1 MASSPISCIG
11 DRLQCGQIQYP
22 LSDIF
27 RFAPGSA
34 NINGPLFSG
43 ANATGGIPTAN
54 VMLGPPLWGP
64 GLPSLEVV
72 GVTNILGGL
81 NVSAASVFTGLSTLF
96 GTSIFNGIG
105 IKNAVDLK
113 NSLNL
118 GNGAT
123 VYNGLVTANAGVNIN
138 GALNVQPGPVTLT
151 SPVNITGLVNIKGD
165 LTVIGTFKST
175 NKWFDIS
182 HPSKP
187 GYRLTHACLEG
198 PEEGVYYRGKLKDK
212 NYIELPSYWKDLI
225 NSETITVHFTPNIIY
240 QELYVKSIE
249 WGNRIHIA
257 NNLGGPINC
266 DYIVYAERKDIDK
279 LIVEYKE
286 EDSDR

>member
-1 MASSPISCIG
+1 MASSPISCVG
-11 DRLQCGQIQYP
+11 DSLQVGQRTYP
-22 LSDIF
+22 LSNF
-27 RFAPGSA
+27 LKLFPGRA
-34 NINGPLFSG
+34 VINGPAIFG
-43 ANATGGIPTAN
+43 ASFTGGVPTAN

-72 GVTNILGGL
+72 GITNILGGL
-81 NVSAASVFTGLSTLF
+81 NVSAASIFTGLSTLF

-123 VYNGLVTANAGVNIN
+123 VYNGLVTANGGIKSFGSVFI
-138 GALNVQPGPVTLT
+138 GAKFDVIGT
-151 SPVNITGLVNIKGD
+151 SDFVGNATVIGD

-198 PEEGVYYRGKLKDK
+198 PEECVYYRGKLKDK

-225 NSETITVHFTPNIIY
+225 DFETITVHFTPNIIY

-249 WGNRIHIA
+249 WGNRINIA

-286 EDSDR
+286 EDSNK